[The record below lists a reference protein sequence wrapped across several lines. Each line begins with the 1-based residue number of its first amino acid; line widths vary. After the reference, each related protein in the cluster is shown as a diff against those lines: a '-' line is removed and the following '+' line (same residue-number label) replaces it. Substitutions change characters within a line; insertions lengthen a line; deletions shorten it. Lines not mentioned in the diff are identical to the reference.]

1 MKNRL
6 QDARDHLFATLEGLL
21 DEDKPMEL
29 DRARAVADV
38 AQVIVNS
45 AKVEVDAMRVL
56 SDAGVDVKPSVF
68 LVGETRLIG
77 QG

>member
-6 QDARDHLFATLEGLL
+6 QDARDHLFATLEWLL

-45 AKVEVDAMRVL
+45 AKVEVQAMEVL
-56 SDAGVDVKPSVF
+56 HAAGVEIKPSGF
-68 LVGETRLIG
+68 LVGPALIG

>member
-45 AKVEVDAMRVL
+45 AKVEVQAMRVL
-56 SDAGVDVKPSVF
+56 SGAGVDVKPSDF
-68 LVGETRLIG
+68 LAGNQRLIG